1 MIEANCTI
9 AKDFYYKKLPFLYR
23 NHNIPDMNRF
33 INTIKIISN
42 IGYRIDKIKDIN
54 NPKVIQNILNTLSN
68 KKEFPILST
77 FILRSMEK
85 ATYNNVNSGHYG
97 LAKNIYTHF
106 TSPIRRLCDLV
117 VHMLID
123 YYEDNYPNEEEIN
136 KLMEF
141 LNTVALQA
149 SIKEKDEIK
158 AEYEAQKYADVMLM
172 KEYIGRTFNVYIT
185 DITSTYIK
193 VKTDNLIEGIIN
205 LKDTNEEYTFDYKK
219 RIIRFESNGLQLS
232 LCSNIKATLIEA
244 NEEERNLY
252 FSLPF
257 ILKNQKKE
265 ELQRKRALHYNK

>member
-1 MIEANCTI
+1 
-9 AKDFYYKKLPFLYR
+9 
-23 NHNIPDMNRF
+23 
-33 INTIKIISN
+33 
-42 IGYRIDKIKDIN
+42 
-54 NPKVIQNILNTLSN
+54 
-68 KKEFPILST
+68 
-77 FILRSMEK
+77 
-85 ATYNNVNSGHYG
+85 
-97 LAKNIYTHF
+97 
-106 TSPIRRLCDLV
+106 
-117 VHMLID
+117 
-123 YYEDNYPNEEEIN
+123 
-136 KLMEF
+136 MEF

-158 AEYEAQKYADVMLM
+158 AEYEAQKYADVMFM

-244 NEEERNLY
+244 NEDERNLY